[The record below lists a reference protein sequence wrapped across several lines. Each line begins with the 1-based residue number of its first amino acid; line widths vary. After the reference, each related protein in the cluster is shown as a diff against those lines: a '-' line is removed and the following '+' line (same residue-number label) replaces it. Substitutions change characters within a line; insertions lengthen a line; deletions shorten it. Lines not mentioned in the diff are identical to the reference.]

1 MTSTRLNSGDDV
13 ILQRLGDEAHVFDFE
28 ACASFFSPSKLNI
41 LRIHSVND
49 ADQAKMIVG
58 GESGG

>member
-1 MTSTRLNSGDDV
+1 MGERSPGLAMRLLLSCGL
-13 ILQRLGDEAHVFDFE
+13 LQLFSL
-28 ACASFFSPSKLNI
+28 SFKLNI